1 MPDIRESL
9 HRAGQGVLSL
19 ALAQCRAAGST
30 MVLRVCGRPG
40 GVFHLRQG
48 SVVAVESPGA
58 PGIETLLLRSGRIS
72 EADWA
77 ELVPAGRESR
87 RPVAELVTRGHI
99 GAAELQVVSAM
110 ALQDAVFAVLAGD
123 MGDCLADPNSGPLV
137 PVGRGEDPL
146 RLLDDAVR
154 KLAALAAMPHAV
166 LPDRE
171 RVVVRRGVD
180 GPAEDLAP
188 HRKEILYLADGRR
201 TPRDIAFMIGRG
213 VYHVTVEISRM
224 LAEGLLERVARSAG
238 PAFRACG
245 RRRLRCRGVR
255 PSPRTVGT
263 PPASCPVAPPE
274 PAGLR
279 RRLSPRTFP
288 RRAGKGSS
296 DFEAVPGQRIPGSRT
311 PEGPGKSCTCAR
323 GSVNGS

>member
-9 HRAGQGVLSL
+9 HRAGQGMLSL

-58 PGIETLLLRSGRIS
+58 PGIETLLLRSGRVS

-77 ELVPAGRESR
+77 ALVPAGRDSR
-87 RPVAELVTRGHI
+87 RPVAELVARGHI

-123 MGDCLADPNSGPLV
+123 MGDCLADTESGPLV
-137 PVGRGEDPL
+137 PVGPGEDPL
-146 RLLDDAVR
+146 QLLDDAVR

-224 LAEGLLERVARSAG
+224 LAEGLLERASRSAG
-238 PAFRACG
+238 T
-245 RRRLRCRGVR
+245 GV
-255 PSPRTVGT
+255 PRVWATQ
-263 PPASCPVAPPE
+263 APV
-274 PAGLR
+274 
-279 RRLSPRTFP
+279 P
-288 RRAGKGSS
+288 RRPAAAPDVGDATGELPRRTPGASGITEKTLAADVSATSWKGL
-296 DFEAVPGQRIPGSRT
+296 FRFRSRT
-311 PEGPGKSCTCAR
+311 RTANSGVADS
-323 GSVNGS
+323 

>member
-9 HRAGQGVLSL
+9 HRAGHGVLSL

-58 PGIETLLLRSGRIS
+58 PGIQTLLLRSGRIS

-77 ELVPAGRESR
+77 DLVPAGMDAR
-87 RPVAELVTRGHI
+87 RPGAELVARGQI

-110 ALQDAVFAVLAGD
+110 ALQDAVFAVIAGD
-123 MGDCLADPNSGPLV
+123 MGECIADPESGPLV
-137 PVGRGEDPL
+137 PVGPGEDPL
-146 RLLDDAVR
+146 RLLDNAVR
-154 KLAALAAMPHAV
+154 KLAALAALPHPV

-171 RVVVRRGVD
+171 RVVAGRGVD

-188 HRKEILYLADGRR
+188 HRKEILFLADGRR

-224 LAEGLLERVARSAG
+224 LGEGLLERATRSA
-238 PAFRACG
+238 PT
-245 RRRLRCRGVR
+245 GV
-255 PSPRTVGT
+255 PRVL
-263 PPASCPVAPPE
+263 AAQAPV
-274 PAGLR
+274 
-279 RRLSPRTFP
+279 P
-288 RRAGKGSS
+288 RRPATAPDGADATGDLPRRTPGASGITEKTLAADVSATSWKGL
-296 DFEAVPGQRIPGSRT
+296 FRFRSRT
-311 PEGPGKSCTCAR
+311 RAANSGVTDS
-323 GSVNGS
+323 

>member
-87 RPVAELVTRGHI
+87 RPVAELATRGHI

-123 MGDCLADPNSGPLV
+123 MGDCLADPDSGPLV
-137 PVGRGEDPL
+137 PVGPGEDPL
-146 RLLDDAVR
+146 RLFDDAVR

-238 PAFRACG
+238 TGVPRVWATQAPMPRRPA
-245 RRRLRCRGVR
+245 
-255 PSPRTVGT
+255 
-263 PPASCPVAPPE
+263 VAPHGGDATGE
-274 PAGLR
+274 L
-279 RRLSPRTFP
+279 P
-288 RRAGKGSS
+288 RRTPGASGITEKTLAADVSATSWKGL
-296 DFEAVPGQRIPGSRT
+296 FRFRSRT
-311 PEGPGKSCTCAR
+311 RTANSGVADS
-323 GSVNGS
+323 